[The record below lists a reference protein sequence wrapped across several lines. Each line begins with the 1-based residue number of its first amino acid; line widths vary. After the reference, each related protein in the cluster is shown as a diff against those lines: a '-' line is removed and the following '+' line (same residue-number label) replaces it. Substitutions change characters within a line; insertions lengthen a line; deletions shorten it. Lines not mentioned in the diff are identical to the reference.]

1 MMQKITQLSK
11 HDLSWSQ
18 PSAGKMEYELR
29 SDGELVAT
37 LKFRSDFGTLAT
49 AESGD
54 GCWTFKRSGFWQSK
68 ASIRACRSD
77 MDLAVF
83 KNNTWNSGG
92 TLEFSDGCKFK
103 ATTNLWMT
111 NFEFKTETDQPL
123 VRFEYG
129 GVFRRRAKVDISPLA
144 RSTPQVPLFVLFGWY
159 LVIMLDSDAAGAS
172 AAIVSTM

>member
-1 MMQKITQLSK
+1 MQKIAQFSEHNLT
-11 HDLSWSQ
+11 WSQ

-29 SDGELVAT
+29 SGGELVAT
-37 LKFRSDFGTLAT
+37 LKVRSTFGTLAT

-54 GCWTFKRSGFWQSK
+54 GCWTFKRVAFWQSK

-77 MDLAVF
+77 TDLAVF
-83 KNNTWNSGG
+83 KNNTWDSGG
-92 TLEFSDGCKFK
+92 TLEFSDGCNFK

-111 NFEFKTETDQPL
+111 NFEFKTEADEPL

-129 GVFRRRAKVDISPLA
+129 GVFSRRAKVDISPLA

-159 LVIMLDSDAAGAS
+159 LVIMLDADVAGAS
-172 AAIVSTM
+172 AAIISTM